1 MSKKRRNGHSE
12 SNGHNENGNG
22 HNENGNGHNEILT
35 ENPSKYDQYNNT
47 SKTEVRRQIKLIANS
62 EEQREAIRLIK
73 ENQITFI
80 HGLAGTGKAQ
90 PLDSIV
96 YTPDGPRKMGDLK
109 VGDSVCTPNGG
120 ISKVS
125 GIFPQGKKM
134 IYRICFADGDFVD
147 SCAEHLWQIYDNR
160 WGSKK
165 NKKDWSEKPRI
176 MDTMWIRSNM
186 FEKGGRSRFKI
197 AVPKEVLFT
206 KREVKIDPYLLGV
219 ILGDGCTSRN
229 KVVISTAD
237 EEICD
242 NIRKVLLDGYQ
253 LIKPPSQKYEY
264 CIKRIKTIRKE
275 NDYVALLKEYGLM
288 GKTSEHKHIP
298 DEYKYNTKEI
308 RLSII
313 QGIMDTDG
321 YISDGRAEIS
331 ITSEKMAHDI
341 KEIISSLGG
350 VCSVKTRTSWY
361 TYKGEKKIGMPVYR
375 CYIKHNNPEELFK
388 LTRKKRL
395 AVKRTTYPVRRVI
408 RDIVQIGEQEA
419 QCILIDSNEHLYL
432 TNNCVITHNTYLSVM
447 YGLREL
453 LFGNY
458 DKLIFTRPCVEAN
471 GERLGMLPGG
481 YDDKIAPYM
490 IPIFDIIAD
499 KIPLKS
505 LKKLMEDGKIK
516 TLPLAYLRGVTFNNS
531 YVVADEAQNTN
542 PQQMR
547 LLLTRIG
554 KDSKMVITG
563 DLSQTDITG
572 RNGLRDAIDKLVGI
586 KDISSIELTEKSMAR
601 NALITLIEEKY
612 SQI

>member
-22 HNENGNGHNEILT
+22 HKENGNGHNEVIT

-80 HGLAGTGKAQ
+80 HGLAGTGK
-90 PLDSIV
+90 
-96 YTPDGPRKMGDLK
+96 T
-109 VGDSVCTPNGG
+109 
-120 ISKVS
+120 
-125 GIFPQGKKM
+125 F
-134 IYRICFADGDFVD
+134 
-147 SCAEHLWQIYDNR
+147 CA
-160 WGSKK
+160 
-165 NKKDWSEKPRI
+165 
-176 MDTMWIRSNM
+176 
-186 FEKGGRSRFKI
+186 
-197 AVPKEVLFT
+197 
-206 KREVKIDPYLLGV
+206 
-219 ILGDGCTSRN
+219 
-229 KVVISTAD
+229 
-237 EEICD
+237 
-242 NIRKVLLDGYQ
+242 
-253 LIKPPSQKYEY
+253 
-264 CIKRIKTIRKE
+264 
-275 NDYVALLKEYGLM
+275 
-288 GKTSEHKHIP
+288 
-298 DEYKYNTKEI
+298 
-308 RLSII
+308 
-313 QGIMDTDG
+313 
-321 YISDGRAEIS
+321 
-331 ITSEKMAHDI
+331 
-341 KEIISSLGG
+341 
-350 VCSVKTRTSWY
+350 
-361 TYKGEKKIGMPVYR
+361 
-375 CYIKHNNPEELFK
+375 
-388 LTRKKRL
+388 
-395 AVKRTTYPVRRVI
+395 
-408 RDIVQIGEQEA
+408 
-419 QCILIDSNEHLYL
+419 
-432 TNNCVITHNTYLSVM
+432 VM

-505 LKKLMEDGKIK
+505 LKKMMEDGKIK
-516 TLPLAYLRGVTFNNS
+516 TLPLAYLRGCTFNNS